1 MGIVRITEEDVKK
14 NVRNYRI
21 KQTFFVLGVMAV
33 SVIIIVS
40 LIVYYNIKQ
49 RALVGAL
56 YLSDENSAV
65 QLVNN
70 LMYLNIN
77 KYTLQAGSDAMLEA
91 GYSAKGYTYLL
102 RINGELVSYIVIALI
117 LAVILIYGLISCYKI
132 GKKDYMGQIKLI
144 AGKNVSL
151 KEELN
156 KEQEYNKIQYK
167 KMQEFVENIAHQ
179 IKTPLSVITMK
190 LEMIQE
196 LCGINEDI
204 CRLITDCTK
213 NTFKIKMFIKKLL
226 DISRIE
232 SGKITLSSDEIV
244 IDYIVE
250 ESVECSVDDKQKV
263 SVNYGNE
270 DRHRKM
276 YADEGWLLEALIN
289 VISNCYEHINQKKGG
304 MVYID
309 ISSNSEVC
317 MITISDN
324 GDGIQD
330 CDVAGIFDRFMS
342 RKSQDEFHAGIGL
355 NLSKLII
362 EAHHGNIG
370 AGNSDKYGGAQFK
383 IILPLYKFKGKL

>member
-179 IKTPLSVITMK
+179 IKTPLAIITMK
-190 LEMIQE
+190 LEMLEEKCDDSSQRKEIA
-196 LCGINEDI
+196 
-204 CRLITDCTK
+204 DCTG
-213 NTFKIKMFIKKLL
+213 NAFRIKTFIKKLL
-226 DISRIE
+226 DISRFE
-232 SGKITLSSDEIV
+232 AGKVVMTSDEVDVAAILQESINSSVVDRNRIV
-244 IDYIVE
+244 MD
-250 ESVECSVDDKQKV
+250 
-263 SVNYGNE
+263 YGNE
-270 DRHRKM
+270 KLCM
-276 YADEGWLLEALIN
+276 YADEGWIVECFINLLDNCAEYLADDN
-289 VISNCYEHINQKKGG
+289 TKVYVDVIRKNDDC
-304 MVYID
+304 V
-309 ISSNSEVC
+309 V
-317 MITISDN
+317 TIADN
-324 GDGIQD
+324 GKGLSTEQFNS
-330 CDVAGIFDRFMS
+330 IFNRFETNGS
-342 RKSQDEFHAGIGL
+342 AADFKAGIGL

-362 EAHHGNIG
+362 EAHHGSIK
-370 AGNSDKYGGAQFK
+370 AGNSEKYGGAEFVVT
-383 IILPLYKFKGKL
+383 LPMYRLKTKYQSM

>member
-40 LIVYYNIKQ
+40 LIVYYIKQ

-330 CDVAGIFDRFMS
+330 CDVAGIFMS

-362 EAHHGNIG
+362 EAHHGNIR

>member
-362 EAHHGNIG
+362 EAHHGNIR
-370 AGNSDKYGGAQFK
+370 ACNSDKYGGAQFK

>member
-156 KEQEYNKIQYK
+156 KEHEYNKIQYK

-324 GDGIQD
+324 GDGI
-330 CDVAGIFDRFMS
+330 FDRFMS

-362 EAHHGNIG
+362 EAHHGNIR

>member
-132 GKKDYMGQIKLI
+132 GKKDYMGQIKVI

-156 KEQEYNKIQYK
+156 KEHEYNKIQYK

-289 VISNCYEHINQKKGG
+289 VISNCYEHINQKKDG

-330 CDVAGIFDRFMS
+330 CDIAGIFDRFMS

-355 NLSKLII
+355 NLSKRII
-362 EAHHGNIG
+362 EAHHGNIR

>member
-289 VISNCYEHINQKKGG
+289 VISNCYEHINQKKDG

-330 CDVAGIFDRFMS
+330 CDVA
-342 RKSQDEFHAGIGL
+342 DEFHAGIGL

-362 EAHHGNIG
+362 EAHHGNIR

>member
-21 KQTFFVLGVMAV
+21 KQTFFVLGVMDV
-33 SVIIIVS
+33 SVIILVS
-40 LIVYYNIKQ
+40 LIVYYIIKQ

-77 KYTLQAGSDAMLEA
+77 KYTLQAGSDAMLAA

-213 NTFKIKMFIKKLL
+213 NTFKINMFIKKLL

-289 VISNCYEHINQKKGG
+289 VISNCYEHIIQKKDG

-355 NLSKLII
+355 NLAKLII
-362 EAHHGNIG
+362 EAHHGNIR

>member
-355 NLSKLII
+355 NLSKHII
-362 EAHHGNIG
+362 EAHHGNIR

>member
-91 GYSAKGYTYLL
+91 GYSAKGYKYLL

-132 GKKDYMGQIKLI
+132 GKKDYMGQIKVI

-179 IKTPLSVITMK
+179 IKTPLAIITMK
-190 LEMIQE
+190 LEMLEEKCDDSPQCKEIA
-196 LCGINEDI
+196 
-204 CRLITDCTK
+204 DCTG
-213 NTFKIKMFIKKLL
+213 NAFRIKTFIKKLL
-226 DISRIE
+226 DISRFE
-232 SGKITLSSDEIV
+232 AGKVVMISDEVDVAAILQESINSSVVDRNRIV
-244 IDYIVE
+244 MD
-250 ESVECSVDDKQKV
+250 
-263 SVNYGNE
+263 YGNE
-270 DRHRKM
+270 KLCM
-276 YADEGWLLEALIN
+276 YADEGWIVECFINLLD
-289 VISNCYEHINQKKGG
+289 NCAEYLADDNTK
-304 MVYID
+304 VYVD
-309 ISSNSEVC
+309 VTRKNDDCVV
-317 MITISDN
+317 TIADN
-324 GDGIQD
+324 GKGLSTEQFNS
-330 CDVAGIFDRFMS
+330 IFNRFETNGS
-342 RKSQDEFHAGIGL
+342 AADFKAGIGL
-355 NLSKLII
+355 NLSKLIVQ
-362 EAHHGNIG
+362 AHHGSIK
-370 AGNSDKYGGAQFK
+370 AGNSEKYGGAEFVVT
-383 IILPLYKFKGKL
+383 LPMYRLKTKYQSM